1 MKNSIA
7 FFLLMVGAICCHAAT
22 VDWKWTSSAGVK
34 FGSTALGGDGTA
46 YLLFIGDKEAAD
58 YSFDY
63 YVKMASTASSD
74 EYITYIKSAATKM
87 SKINVSP
94 CTTPDTPGNFVSVL
108 SYKSGNDTY
117 WNVSSSIYELTQENI
132 DKLLSEGTSLP
143 DSSFAFSNSVSSGSG
158 SVGGGWAQVPEPS
171 TAALALAGLALL
183 LKRRKA

>member
-1 MKNSIA
+1 MKKSIA
-7 FFLLMVGAICCHAAT
+7 FFLLMMGAVCCHAAT

-34 FGSTALGGDGTA
+34 FDTKALGGDGTA
-46 YLLFIGDKEAAD
+46 YLLFIGDKGVND
-58 YSFDY
+58 YSFADY
-63 YVKMASTASSD
+63 VEMASDSSSD
-74 EYITYIKSAATKM
+74 QYVTSTQTKM

-108 SYKSGNDTY
+108 SYKSGDDTY
-117 WNVSSSIYELTQENI
+117 WNVSSSVYELTQANI
-132 DKLLSEGTSLP
+132 DALREDGTALP